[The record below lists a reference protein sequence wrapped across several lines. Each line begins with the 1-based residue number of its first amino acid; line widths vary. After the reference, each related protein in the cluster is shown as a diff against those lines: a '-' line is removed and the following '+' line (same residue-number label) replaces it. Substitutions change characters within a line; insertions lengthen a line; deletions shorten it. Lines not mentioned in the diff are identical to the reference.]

1 MKNLTHI
8 IPFKNL
14 RLFMRALLPL
24 IKEGV
29 HLALFKRVKT
39 SDLVLFV
46 KLFMQNVFLFRKMY
60 YVLMMKAIRSCK
72 SKIGV

>member
-1 MKNLTHI
+1 MRIAFSVVAILLLFLSKNPFVNIKNVTHI

-29 HLALFKRVKT
+29 HLALFKRV
-39 SDLVLFV
+39 
-46 KLFMQNVFLFRKMY
+46 
-60 YVLMMKAIRSCK
+60 
-72 SKIGV
+72 